1 MRRTFRNS
9 RQSIAYDAYSKTMNI
24 SRREFLYGTAAF
36 AALPPLAPL
45 GHPPCGQPAAGGY
58 ALAGGASGRP
68 LSASTPFN
76 RSVKLRDDLI
86 DNWDTATGLVEPKD
100 FFAYMRDGDTRGLK
114 ALAAL
119 ERAFEKVMREAKKTV
134 VKGDAPAVWSV
145 YNMGYV
151 VKTRESL
158 FTIDI
163 KHRRDEELVPSL
175 DFALV
180 THNHGDHFRREFC
193 KAMDAAGKPLVS
205 SFVKNAAFNGIKAAA
220 DASGSPDEF
229 KIRDVKIRTFRIDH
243 AAAEWGID
251 FTTAFEM
258 HIGDFRLLHTG
269 DCGVANDKLRV
280 KLGRPD
286 LWLLF
291 PMSSLD
297 VADAVRRIQ
306 PKRCVF
312 GHLWELGHAV
322 GKGRAHKWHI
332 YRALPK
338 AQTMCGDTTVAFWGD
353 RII

>member
-1 MRRTFRNS
+1 MGKVEGADYLVLLTVERGMQTV
-9 RQSIAYDAYSKTMNI
+9 IL
-24 SRREFLYGTAAF
+24 SRRDFLRGAAAF
-36 AALPPLAPL
+36 AAMPPFAPL
-45 GHPPCGQPAAGGY
+45 
-58 ALAGGASGRP
+58 LAGCTSVDP
-68 LSASTPFN
+68 VSASAPFN
-76 RSVKLRDDLI
+76 RNVDRRDELI
-86 DNWDTATGLVEPKD
+86 GNWDAATGLVSPKD
-100 FFAYMRDGDTRGLK
+100 FFAYMRDGDTRGFK

-119 ERAFEKVMREAKKTV
+119 EHAFGKVLREAKETV
-134 VKGDAPAVWSV
+134 VTGDVPAVWSV

-163 KHRRDEELVPSL
+163 KHRRDEELVPLL

-180 THNHGDHFRREFC
+180 THKHGDHFRREFC
-193 KAMDAAGKPLVS
+193 KAMDTVGKPLVS
-205 SFVKNAAFNGIKAAA
+205 SFVKNAAFAGIKAAN
-220 DASGSPDEF
+220 ASGSPDVF
-229 KIRDVKIRTFRIDH
+229 KIRDVEIRTFRIDH
-243 AAAEWGID
+243 ASAAWGID

-258 HIGDFRLLHTG
+258 RIGDFRLLHTG

-280 KLGRPD
+280 EWGRPD

-312 GHLWELGHAV
+312 GHLWELGHAA

-332 YRALPK
+332 DRALPK
-338 AQTMCGDTTVAFWGD
+338 AQSMCDDTTVAFWGD